1 MRISVKLEAD
11 GSRDKKMTNTR
22 AERKQYRAIDIA
34 KFVMAIL
41 VVAIHVRPFA
51 GQTAFVYDDIIARIA
66 DPLFFQITAF
76 LFFEKIFAQIS
87 GDLRQGMS
95 WRMLGHYMKRIL
107 SLYTAWFV
115 IYAPVVFS
123 RTWRERGDVR
133 GIAGLAKMLLALLR
147 KYWLSGYYGAMWFMT
162 ALLLAMPLV
171 FILTKYLGPRLCLI
185 LSAPWFL
192 LTVAKMEYCTITD
205 GWRMTSYFDS
215 AIYGIFGWYGNG
227 LTYGFFFCALGMW
240 IAYKGQKKA
249 GASDVGRQ
257 NVSGRENYGLP
268 CLISFL
274 LLVIES
280 HVIRDRG
287 LGQSFGAMFFLI
299 PTSYFLLQWLLSV
312 DFWEKLGEK
321 ARTWIDRICVHL
333 RRLSILI
340 FTIHYGVMEGLQYLA
355 GKYTTYVWNTTGL
368 YFTVLLVTIG
378 LAELILLAQKKIKWL
393 HILY

>member
-1 MRISVKLEAD
+1 MPFAKNADFSSVRKAD

-41 VVAIHVRPFA
+41 VAAIHVRPFT

-107 SLYTAWFV
+107 ALYTAWFV
-115 IYAPVVFS
+115 IYAPVVLP
-123 RTWRERGDVR
+123 RTWQECGNIRG
-133 GIAGLAKMLLALLR
+133 MLLALLK

-171 FILTKYLGPRLCLI
+171 FILTKYLGSRLCLL

-192 LTVAKMEYCTITD
+192 LTVARMEYCSITD
-205 GWRMTSYFDS
+205 GWQVAGYFDS

-240 IAYKGQKKA
+240 IAYKRTLGGQKNDSRDFA
-249 GASDVGRQ
+249 
-257 NVSGRENYGLP
+257 LP
-268 CLISFL
+268 SLISFL
-274 LLVIES
+274 LLIIES
-280 HVIRDRG
+280 YVIRDKG

-312 DFWEKLGEK
+312 DIFEKMGEQSRK
-321 ARTWIDRICVHL
+321 RLDCACAHM

-340 FTIHYGVMEGLQYLA
+340 FTIHYGVMEGLQYMV
-355 GKYTTYVWNTTGL
+355 GKYTTYVWNATVL
-368 YFTVLLVTIG
+368 YFVVLVVTIV

>member
-1 MRISVKLEAD
+1 MPFAKNADFSSVRKAD

-41 VVAIHVRPFA
+41 VVAIHVRPFT

-107 SLYTAWFV
+107 ALYTAWFV
-115 IYAPVVFS
+115 IYAPVVLP
-123 RTWRERGDVR
+123 RTWQECGNIRG
-133 GIAGLAKMLLALLR
+133 MLLALLK

-171 FILTKYLGPRLCLI
+171 FILTKYLGSRLCLL

-192 LTVAKMEYCTITD
+192 LTVARMEYCSITD
-205 GWRMTSYFDS
+205 GWQVAGYFDS

-240 IAYKGQKKA
+240 IAYKRTLGGQKNDSRDFA
-249 GASDVGRQ
+249 
-257 NVSGRENYGLP
+257 LP
-268 CLISFL
+268 SLINFL
-274 LLVIES
+274 LLIIES
-280 HVIRDRG
+280 YVIRDKG

-299 PTSYFLLQWLLSV
+299 PTSYFLLQWLLNV
-312 DFWEKLGEK
+312 DFWEKPGEK
-321 ARTWIDRICVHL
+321 ARIWTDQICAHM

-340 FTIHYGVMEGLQYLA
+340 FTIHYGVMEGLQYMV
-355 GKYTTYVWNTTGL
+355 GKYTTYVWNATVL
-368 YFTVLLVTIG
+368 YFVVLVVTIV

-393 HILY
+393 YILY

>member
-1 MRISVKLEAD
+1 MPFAKNADFSSVRKAD

-41 VVAIHVRPFA
+41 VVAIHVCPFT

-87 GDLRQGMS
+87 GDLRPGMS

-107 SLYTAWFV
+107 ALYTAWFV
-115 IYAPVVFS
+115 IYAPVVLP
-123 RTWRERGDVR
+123 RTWQECGNIRG
-133 GIAGLAKMLLALLR
+133 MLLALLK

-171 FILTKYLGPRLCLI
+171 FILTKYLGSRLCLL

-192 LTVAKMEYCTITD
+192 LTVARMEYCSITD
-205 GWRMTSYFDS
+205 GWQVAGYFDS

-240 IAYKGQKKA
+240 IAYKRTLGGQKNDSRDFA
-249 GASDVGRQ
+249 
-257 NVSGRENYGLP
+257 LP
-268 CLISFL
+268 SLISFL
-274 LLVIES
+274 LLIIES
-280 HVIRDRG
+280 YVIRDKG

-299 PTSYFLLQWLLSV
+299 PTSYFLLQWLLNV
-312 DFWEKLGEK
+312 DFWEKPGEK
-321 ARTWIDRICVHL
+321 ARIWTDQICAHM

-340 FTIHYGVMEGLQYLA
+340 FTIHYGVMEGLQYLL
-355 GKYTTYVWNTTGL
+355 GKYTGAVWNMTGL
-368 YFTVLLVTIG
+368 YLSVLLVTIG

>member
-1 MRISVKLEAD
+1 MPFAKNADFSSVRKAD

-41 VVAIHVRPFA
+41 VAAIHVRPFT

-107 SLYTAWFV
+107 ALYTAWFV
-115 IYAPVVFS
+115 IYAPVVLP
-123 RTWRERGDVR
+123 RTWQECGNIRG
-133 GIAGLAKMLLALLR
+133 MLLALLK

-171 FILTKYLGPRLCLI
+171 FILTKYLGSRLCLL

-192 LTVAKMEYCTITD
+192 LTVARMEYCSITD
-205 GWRMTSYFDS
+205 GWQVAGYFDS

-240 IAYKGQKKA
+240 IAYKRTLGGQKNDSRDFA
-249 GASDVGRQ
+249 
-257 NVSGRENYGLP
+257 LP
-268 CLISFL
+268 SLISFL
-274 LLVIES
+274 LLIIES
-280 HVIRDRG
+280 YVIRDKG

-299 PTSYFLLQWLLSV
+299 PTSYFLLQWLLNV
-312 DFWEKLGEK
+312 DFWAKPGEK
-321 ARTWIDRICVHL
+321 ARIWTDQICAHM

-340 FTIHYGVMEGLQYLA
+340 FTIHYGVMEGLQYLL
-355 GKYTTYVWNTTGL
+355 GKYTGAVWNMTGL
-368 YFTVLLVTIG
+368 YLSVLLVTIG

>member
-1 MRISVKLEAD
+1 MPFAKNADFSSVRKAD

-41 VVAIHVRPFA
+41 VVAIHVRPFT

-87 GDLRQGMS
+87 GNLRQGMS

-107 SLYTAWFV
+107 ALYTAWFV
-115 IYAPVVFS
+115 IYAPVVLP
-123 RTWRERGDVR
+123 RTWQECGNIRG
-133 GIAGLAKMLLALLR
+133 MLLALLK

-171 FILTKYLGPRLCLI
+171 FILTKYLGSRLCLL

-192 LTVAKMEYCTITD
+192 LTVARMEYCSITD
-205 GWRMTSYFDS
+205 GWQVAGYFDS

-240 IAYKGQKKA
+240 IAYKRTLGGQKNDSRDFA
-249 GASDVGRQ
+249 
-257 NVSGRENYGLP
+257 LP
-268 CLISFL
+268 SLISFL
-274 LLVIES
+274 LLIIES
-280 HVIRDRG
+280 YVIRDKG

-299 PTSYFLLQWLLSV
+299 PTSYFLLQWLLNV
-312 DFWEKLGEK
+312 DFWEKPGEK
-321 ARTWIDRICVHL
+321 ARIWTDQICGHL

-340 FTIHYGVMEGLQYLA
+340 FTIHYGVMEGLQYLL
-355 GKYTTYVWNTTGL
+355 GKYTGAVWNMTGL
-368 YFTVLLVTIG
+368 YLSVLLVTIG

>member
-1 MRISVKLEAD
+1 MPFAKNADFSSVRKAD

-41 VVAIHVRPFA
+41 VVAIHVRPFT

-95 WRMLGHYMKRIL
+95 WCMLGHYMKRIL
-107 SLYTAWFV
+107 ALYTAWFV
-115 IYAPVVFS
+115 IYAPVVLP
-123 RTWRERGDVR
+123 RTWQECGNIRG
-133 GIAGLAKMLLALLR
+133 MLLALLK

-171 FILTKYLGPRLCLI
+171 FILTKYLGSRLCLL

-192 LTVAKMEYCTITD
+192 LTVARMEYCSITD
-205 GWRMTSYFDS
+205 GWQVAGYFDS

-240 IAYKGQKKA
+240 IAYKRTLGGQKNDSRDFA
-249 GASDVGRQ
+249 
-257 NVSGRENYGLP
+257 LP
-268 CLISFL
+268 SLISFL
-274 LLVIES
+274 LLIIES
-280 HVIRDRG
+280 YVIRDKG

-312 DFWEKLGEK
+312 DIFEKMGEQSRK
-321 ARTWIDRICVHL
+321 RLDCACAHM

-340 FTIHYGVMEGLQYLA
+340 FTIHYGVMEGLQYLL
-355 GKYTTYVWNTTGL
+355 GKYTGAVWNMTGL
-368 YFTVLLVTIG
+368 YLSVLLVTIG

>member
-1 MRISVKLEAD
+1 MPFAKNADFSSVRKAD

-41 VVAIHVRPFA
+41 VVAIHVRPFT

-87 GDLRQGMS
+87 GNLRQGMS

-107 SLYTAWFV
+107 ALYTAWFV
-115 IYAPVVFS
+115 IYVPVVLP
-123 RTWRERGDVR
+123 RTWQECGNIRG
-133 GIAGLAKMLLALLR
+133 MLLALLK

-171 FILTKYLGPRLCLI
+171 FILTKYLGSRLCLL

-192 LTVAKMEYCTITD
+192 LTVARMEYCSITD
-205 GWRMTSYFDS
+205 GWQVAGYFDS

-240 IAYKGQKKA
+240 IAYKRTLGGQKNDSRDFA
-249 GASDVGRQ
+249 
-257 NVSGRENYGLP
+257 LP
-268 CLISFL
+268 SLISFL
-274 LLVIES
+274 LLIIES
-280 HVIRDRG
+280 YVIRDKG

-312 DFWEKLGEK
+312 DIFEKMGEQSRK
-321 ARTWIDRICVHL
+321 RLDCACAHM

-340 FTIHYGVMEGLQYLA
+340 FSIHYGVMEGLQYMV
-355 GKYTTYVWNTTGL
+355 GKYTTYVWNATVL
-368 YFTVLLVTIG
+368 YFVVLVVTIV

>member
-1 MRISVKLEAD
+1 MPFAKNADFSSVRKAD

-41 VVAIHVRPFA
+41 VVAIHVRPFT

-107 SLYTAWFV
+107 ALYTAWFV
-115 IYAPVVFS
+115 IYAPVVLP
-123 RTWRERGDVR
+123 RTWQECGNIRG
-133 GIAGLAKMLLALLR
+133 MLLALLK

-171 FILTKYLGPRLCLI
+171 FILTKYLGSRLCLL

-192 LTVAKMEYCTITD
+192 LTVARMEYCSITD
-205 GWRMTSYFDS
+205 GWQVAGYFDS

-240 IAYKGQKKA
+240 IAYKRTLGGQKNDSRDFA
-249 GASDVGRQ
+249 
-257 NVSGRENYGLP
+257 LP
-268 CLISFL
+268 SLISFL
-274 LLVIES
+274 LLIIES
-280 HVIRDRG
+280 YVIRDKG

-299 PTSYFLLQWLLSV
+299 PTSYFLLQWLLNV
-312 DFWEKLGEK
+312 DFWEKPGEK
-321 ARTWIDRICVHL
+321 ARIWTDQICAHM

-340 FTIHYGVMEGLQYLA
+340 FTIHYGVMEGLQYMV
-355 GKYTTYVWNTTGL
+355 GKYTTYVWYATVL
-368 YFTVLLVTIG
+368 YFVVLVVTIV

-393 HILY
+393 YILY

>member
-1 MRISVKLEAD
+1 MPFAKNADFSSVRKAD

-41 VVAIHVRPFA
+41 VVAIHVRPFT

-95 WRMLGHYMKRIL
+95 WCMLGHYMKRIL
-107 SLYTAWFV
+107 ALYTAWFV
-115 IYAPVVFS
+115 IYAPVVLP
-123 RTWRERGDVR
+123 RTWQECGNIRG
-133 GIAGLAKMLLALLR
+133 MLLALL
-147 KYWLSGYYGAMWFMT
+147 KKNWLSGYYGAMWFMT

-171 FILTKYLGPRLCLI
+171 FILTKYLGSRLCLL

-192 LTVAKMEYCTITD
+192 LTVARMEYCSITD
-205 GWRMTSYFDS
+205 GWQVAGYFDS

-240 IAYKGQKKA
+240 IAYKRTLGGQKNDSRDFA
-249 GASDVGRQ
+249 
-257 NVSGRENYGLP
+257 LP
-268 CLISFL
+268 SLISFL
-274 LLVIES
+274 LLIIES
-280 HVIRDRG
+280 YVIRDKG

-299 PTSYFLLQWLLSV
+299 PTSYFLLQWLLNV
-312 DFWEKLGEK
+312 DFWAKPGEK
-321 ARTWIDRICVHL
+321 ARIWTDQICAHM

-340 FTIHYGVMEGLQYLA
+340 FTIHYGVMEGLQYLL
-355 GKYTTYVWNTTGL
+355 GKYTGAVWNMTGL
-368 YFTVLLVTIG
+368 YLSVLLVTIG

>member
-1 MRISVKLEAD
+1 MPFAKNADFSSVRKAD

-41 VVAIHVRPFA
+41 VVAIHVRPFT

-95 WRMLGHYMKRIL
+95 WCMLGHYMKRIL
-107 SLYTAWFV
+107 ALYTAWFV
-115 IYAPVVFS
+115 IYAPVVLP
-123 RTWRERGDVR
+123 RTWQECGNIRG
-133 GIAGLAKMLLALLR
+133 MLLALLK

-171 FILTKYLGPRLCLI
+171 FILTKYLGSRLCLL

-192 LTVAKMEYCTITD
+192 LTVARMEYCSITD
-205 GWRMTSYFDS
+205 GWQVAGYFDS
-215 AIYGIFGWYGNG
+215 AIYGIFGCYGNG

-240 IAYKGQKKA
+240 IAYKRTLGGQKNDSRDFA
-249 GASDVGRQ
+249 
-257 NVSGRENYGLP
+257 LP
-268 CLISFL
+268 SLISFL
-274 LLVIES
+274 LLIIES
-280 HVIRDRG
+280 YVIRDKG

-312 DFWEKLGEK
+312 DIFEKMGEQSRK
-321 ARTWIDRICVHL
+321 RLDCACAHM

-340 FTIHYGVMEGLQYLA
+340 FTIHYGVMEGLQYLL
-355 GKYTTYVWNTTGL
+355 GKYTGAVWNMTGL
-368 YFTVLLVTIG
+368 YLSVLLVTIG

>member
-1 MRISVKLEAD
+1 MPFAKNADFSSVRKAD

-41 VVAIHVRPFA
+41 VVAIHVRPFT

-107 SLYTAWFV
+107 ALYTAWFV
-115 IYAPVVFS
+115 IYAPVVLP
-123 RTWRERGDVR
+123 RTWQECGNIRG
-133 GIAGLAKMLLALLR
+133 MLLALLK

-171 FILTKYLGPRLCLI
+171 FILTKYLGSRLCLL

-192 LTVAKMEYCTITD
+192 LTVARMEYCSITD
-205 GWRMTSYFDS
+205 GWQVAGYFDS

-240 IAYKGQKKA
+240 IAYKRTLGGQKNDSRDFA
-249 GASDVGRQ
+249 
-257 NVSGRENYGLP
+257 LP
-268 CLISFL
+268 SLISFL
-274 LLVIES
+274 LLIIES
-280 HVIRDRG
+280 YVIRDKG

-299 PTSYFLLQWLLSV
+299 PTSYFLLQWLLNV
-312 DFWEKLGEK
+312 DFWEKPGEK
-321 ARTWIDRICVHL
+321 ARIWTDQICGHL

-340 FTIHYGVMEGLQYLA
+340 FTIHYGVMEGLQYLL
-355 GKYTTYVWNTTGL
+355 GKYTGAVWNMTGL
-368 YFTVLLVTIG
+368 YLSVLLVTIG

>member
-1 MRISVKLEAD
+1 MPFAKNADFSSVRKAD

-41 VVAIHVRPFA
+41 VVAIHVRPFT

-87 GDLRQGMS
+87 GDLSQGMS
-95 WRMLGHYMKRIL
+95 WCMLGHYMKRIL
-107 SLYTAWFV
+107 ALYTAWFV
-115 IYAPVVFS
+115 IYAPVVLP
-123 RTWRERGDVR
+123 RTWQECGNIRG
-133 GIAGLAKMLLALLR
+133 MLLALLK

-171 FILTKYLGPRLCLI
+171 FILTKYLGSRLCLL

-192 LTVAKMEYCTITD
+192 LTVARMEYCSITD
-205 GWRMTSYFDS
+205 GWQVAGYFDS

-240 IAYKGQKKA
+240 IAYKRTLGGQKNDSRDFA
-249 GASDVGRQ
+249 
-257 NVSGRENYGLP
+257 LP
-268 CLISFL
+268 SLISFL
-274 LLVIES
+274 LLIIES
-280 HVIRDRG
+280 YVIRDKG

-312 DFWEKLGEK
+312 DIFEKMGEQSRK
-321 ARTWIDRICVHL
+321 RLDCACAHM

-340 FTIHYGVMEGLQYLA
+340 FTIHYGVMEGLQYLL
-355 GKYTTYVWNTTGL
+355 GKYTGAVWNMTGL
-368 YFTVLLVTIG
+368 YLSVLLVTIG

>member
-1 MRISVKLEAD
+1 MPFAKNADFSSVRKAD

-41 VVAIHVRPFA
+41 VVAIHVRPFT
-51 GQTAFVYDDIIARIA
+51 GQTAFVYDDVIARIA

-95 WRMLGHYMKRIL
+95 WCMLGHYMKRIL
-107 SLYTAWFV
+107 ALYTAWFV
-115 IYAPVVFS
+115 IYAPVVLP
-123 RTWRERGDVR
+123 RTWQECGNIRG
-133 GIAGLAKMLLALLR
+133 MLLALLK

-171 FILTKYLGPRLCLI
+171 FILTKYLGSRLCLL

-192 LTVAKMEYCTITD
+192 LTVARMEYCSITD
-205 GWRMTSYFDS
+205 GWQVAGYFDS

-240 IAYKGQKKA
+240 IAYKRTLGEQKNDSRDFA
-249 GASDVGRQ
+249 
-257 NVSGRENYGLP
+257 LP
-268 CLISFL
+268 SLISFL
-274 LLVIES
+274 LLIIES
-280 HVIRDRG
+280 YVIRDKG

-312 DFWEKLGEK
+312 DIFEKMGEQSRK
-321 ARTWIDRICVHL
+321 RLDCACAHM

-340 FTIHYGVMEGLQYLA
+340 FTIHYGVMEGLQYMV
-355 GKYTTYVWNTTGL
+355 GKYTTYVWNATVL
-368 YFTVLLVTIG
+368 YFVVLVVTIV

>member
-1 MRISVKLEAD
+1 MPFAKNADFSSVRKAD

-41 VVAIHVRPFA
+41 VVAIHVRPFT

-95 WRMLGHYMKRIL
+95 WRMLGHYMKRIMA
-107 SLYTAWFV
+107 LYTAWFV
-115 IYAPVVFS
+115 IYAPVVLP
-123 RTWRERGDVR
+123 RTWQECGNIRG
-133 GIAGLAKMLLALLR
+133 MLLALLK

-171 FILTKYLGPRLCLI
+171 FILTKYLGSRLCLL

-192 LTVAKMEYCTITD
+192 LTVARMEYCSITD
-205 GWRMTSYFDS
+205 GWQMAGYFDS

-240 IAYKGQKKA
+240 IAYKRTLGGQKNDSRDFA
-249 GASDVGRQ
+249 
-257 NVSGRENYGLP
+257 LP
-268 CLISFL
+268 SLISFL
-274 LLVIES
+274 LLIIES
-280 HVIRDRG
+280 YVIRDKG

-312 DFWEKLGEK
+312 DIFEKMGEQSRK
-321 ARTWIDRICVHL
+321 RLDCACAHM

-340 FTIHYGVMEGLQYLA
+340 FTIHYGVMDGLQYMV
-355 GKYTTYVWNTTGL
+355 GKYTTYVWNATVL
-368 YFTVLLVTIG
+368 YFVVLVVTIV
-378 LAELILLAQKKIKWL
+378 LAELIILLAQKKIKWL

>member
-1 MRISVKLEAD
+1 MPFAKNADFSSVRKAD

-41 VVAIHVRPFA
+41 VVAIHVRPFT

-107 SLYTAWFV
+107 ALYTAWFV
-115 IYAPVVFS
+115 IYAPVVLP
-123 RTWRERGDVR
+123 RTWQECGNIRG
-133 GIAGLAKMLLALLR
+133 MLLALLK

-171 FILTKYLGPRLCLI
+171 FILTKYLGSRLCLL

-192 LTVAKMEYCTITD
+192 LTVARMEYCSITD
-205 GWRMTSYFDS
+205 GWQVAGYFDS

-240 IAYKGQKKA
+240 IAYKRTLGGQKNDSRDFA
-249 GASDVGRQ
+249 
-257 NVSGRENYGLP
+257 LP
-268 CLISFL
+268 SLISFL
-274 LLVIES
+274 LLIIEAY
-280 HVIRDRG
+280 VIRDKG

-312 DFWEKLGEK
+312 DIFEKMGEQSRK
-321 ARTWIDRICVHL
+321 RLDCACAHM

-340 FTIHYGVMEGLQYLA
+340 FTIHYGVMEGLQYMV
-355 GKYTTYVWNTTGL
+355 GKYTTYVWNATVL
-368 YFTVLLVTIG
+368 YFVVLVVTIV

>member
-1 MRISVKLEAD
+1 MPFAKNADFSSVRKAD

-41 VVAIHVRPFA
+41 VVAIHVRPFT

-95 WRMLGHYMKRIL
+95 WCMLGHYMKRIL
-107 SLYTAWFV
+107 ALYTAWFV
-115 IYAPVVFS
+115 IYAPVVLP
-123 RTWRERGDVR
+123 RTWQECGNIRG
-133 GIAGLAKMLLALLR
+133 MLLALLK

-171 FILTKYLGPRLCLI
+171 FILTKYLGSRLCLL

-192 LTVAKMEYCTITD
+192 LTVARMEYCSITD
-205 GWRMTSYFDS
+205 GWQVAGYFDS

-240 IAYKGQKKA
+240 IAYKRTLGGQKNDSRDFA
-249 GASDVGRQ
+249 
-257 NVSGRENYGLP
+257 LP
-268 CLISFL
+268 SLISFL
-274 LLVIES
+274 LLIIES
-280 HVIRDRG
+280 YVIRDKG
-287 LGQSFGAMFFLI
+287 LGQSFGAMFFLM

-312 DFWEKLGEK
+312 DIFEKMGEQSRK
-321 ARTWIDRICVHL
+321 RLDCACAHM

-340 FTIHYGVMEGLQYLA
+340 FTIHYGVMEGLQYLL
-355 GKYTTYVWNTTGL
+355 GKYTGSVWNMTGL
-368 YFTVLLVTIG
+368 YLSVLLVTIG

>member
-1 MRISVKLEAD
+1 
-11 GSRDKKMTNTR
+11 MTNTR

-41 VVAIHVRPFA
+41 VVAIHVRPFT

-95 WRMLGHYMKRIL
+95 WCMLGHYMKRIL
-107 SLYTAWFV
+107 ALYTAWFV
-115 IYAPVVFS
+115 IYAPVVLP
-123 RTWRERGDVR
+123 RTWQECGNIRG
-133 GIAGLAKMLLALLR
+133 MLLALLK

-171 FILTKYLGPRLCLI
+171 FILTKYLGSRLCLL

-192 LTVAKMEYCTITD
+192 LTVARMEYCSITD
-205 GWRMTSYFDS
+205 GWQVAGYFDS

-240 IAYKGQKKA
+240 IAYKRTLGGQKNDSRDFA
-249 GASDVGRQ
+249 
-257 NVSGRENYGLP
+257 LP
-268 CLISFL
+268 SLISL
-274 LLVIES
+274 LLLIIES
-280 HVIRDRG
+280 YVIRDKG

-312 DFWEKLGEK
+312 DIFEKMGEQSRK
-321 ARTWIDRICVHL
+321 RLDCACAHM

-340 FTIHYGVMEGLQYLA
+340 FTIHYGVMEGLQYMV
-355 GKYTTYVWNTTGL
+355 GKYTTYVWNATVL
-368 YFTVLLVTIG
+368 YFVVLVVTIV
-378 LAELILLAQKKIKWL
+378 LAEVILRAQKRVRWL
-393 HILY
+393 HILCWRWQVAGWRKSDR

>member
-1 MRISVKLEAD
+1 MPFAKNADFSSVRKAD

-41 VVAIHVRPFA
+41 VVAIHVRPFT

-107 SLYTAWFV
+107 ALYTAWFV
-115 IYAPVVFS
+115 IYAPVVLP
-123 RTWRERGDVR
+123 RTWQECGNIRG
-133 GIAGLAKMLLALLR
+133 MLLALLK

-171 FILTKYLGPRLCLI
+171 FILTKYLGSRLCLL

-192 LTVAKMEYCTITD
+192 LTVARMEYCSITD
-205 GWRMTSYFDS
+205 GWQVAGYFDS

-240 IAYKGQKKA
+240 IAYKRTLGGQKND
-249 GASDVGRQ
+249 SRDFV
-257 NVSGRENYGLP
+257 LP
-268 CLISFL
+268 SLISFL
-274 LLVIES
+274 LLIIES
-280 HVIRDRG
+280 YVIRDKG

-312 DFWEKLGEK
+312 DIFEKMGEQSRK
-321 ARTWIDRICVHL
+321 RLDCACAHM

-340 FTIHYGVMEGLQYLA
+340 FTIHYGVMEGLQYMV
-355 GKYTTYVWNTTGL
+355 GKYTTYVWNATVL
-368 YFTVLLVTIG
+368 YFVVLVVTIV

>member
-1 MRISVKLEAD
+1 MPFAKNADFSSVRKAD

-41 VVAIHVRPFA
+41 VVAIHVRPFT

-95 WRMLGHYMKRIL
+95 WCMLGHYMKRIL
-107 SLYTAWFV
+107 ALYTAWFV
-115 IYAPVVFS
+115 IYAPVVLP
-123 RTWRERGDVR
+123 RTWQECGNIRG
-133 GIAGLAKMLLALLR
+133 MLLALLK

-171 FILTKYLGPRLCLI
+171 FILTKYLGSRLCLL

-192 LTVAKMEYCTITD
+192 LTVARMEYCSITD
-205 GWRMTSYFDS
+205 GWQVAGYFDS

-240 IAYKGQKKA
+240 IAYKRTLGGQKNDSRDFA
-249 GASDVGRQ
+249 
-257 NVSGRENYGLP
+257 LP
-268 CLISFL
+268 SLISL
-274 LLVIES
+274 LLLIIES
-280 HVIRDRG
+280 YVIRDKG

-312 DFWEKLGEK
+312 DIFEKMGEQSRK
-321 ARTWIDRICVHL
+321 RLDCACAHM

-340 FTIHYGVMEGLQYLA
+340 FTIHYGVMEGLQYMV
-355 GKYTTYVWNTTGL
+355 GKYTTYVWNATVL
-368 YFTVLLVTIG
+368 YFVVLVVTIV

>member
-1 MRISVKLEAD
+1 MPFAKNADFSSVRKAD

-41 VVAIHVRPFA
+41 VVAIHVRPFT

-107 SLYTAWFV
+107 ALYTAWFV
-115 IYAPVVFS
+115 IYAPVVLP
-123 RTWRERGDVR
+123 RTWQECGNIRG
-133 GIAGLAKMLLALLR
+133 MLLALLK

-162 ALLLAMPLV
+162 ALLLAIPLV
-171 FILTKYLGPRLCLI
+171 FILTKYLGSRLCLL

-192 LTVAKMEYCTITD
+192 LTVARMEYCSITD
-205 GWRMTSYFDS
+205 GWQVVGYFDS

-240 IAYKGQKKA
+240 IAYKRTLGGQKNDSRDFA
-249 GASDVGRQ
+249 
-257 NVSGRENYGLP
+257 LP
-268 CLISFL
+268 SLISFL
-274 LLVIES
+274 LLIIES
-280 HVIRDRG
+280 YVIRDKG

-312 DFWEKLGEK
+312 DIFEKMGEQSRK
-321 ARTWIDRICVHL
+321 RLDCACAHM

-340 FTIHYGVMEGLQYLA
+340 FTIHYGVMEGLQYMV
-355 GKYTTYVWNTTGL
+355 GKYTTYVWNATVL
-368 YFTVLLVTIG
+368 YFVVLVVTIV

>member
-1 MRISVKLEAD
+1 MPFAKNADFSSVRKAD

-41 VVAIHVRPFA
+41 VVAIHVRPFT

-95 WRMLGHYMKRIL
+95 WCMLGHYMKRIL
-107 SLYTAWFV
+107 ALYTAWFV
-115 IYAPVVFS
+115 IYAPVVLP
-123 RTWRERGDVR
+123 RTWQECGNIRG
-133 GIAGLAKMLLALLR
+133 MLLALLK

-171 FILTKYLGPRLCLI
+171 FILTKYLGSRLCLL

-192 LTVAKMEYCTITD
+192 LTVARMEYCSITD
-205 GWRMTSYFDS
+205 GWQVAGYFDS

-240 IAYKGQKKA
+240 IAYKRTLGGQKNDSRDFA
-249 GASDVGRQ
+249 
-257 NVSGRENYGLP
+257 LP
-268 CLISFL
+268 SLISFL
-274 LLVIES
+274 LLIIES
-280 HVIRDRG
+280 YVIRDKG

-299 PTSYFLLQWLLSV
+299 PTSYFLLQWLLNV
-312 DFWEKLGEK
+312 DFWEKPGEK
-321 ARTWIDRICVHL
+321 ARIWTDQICAHM

-340 FTIHYGVMEGLQYLA
+340 FTIHYGVMEGLQYLL
-355 GKYTTYVWNTTGL
+355 GKYTGAVWNMTGL
-368 YFTVLLVTIG
+368 YLSVLLVTIG

>member
-1 MRISVKLEAD
+1 MPFAKNADFSSVRKAD

-41 VVAIHVRPFA
+41 VVAIHVRPFT

-95 WRMLGHYMKRIL
+95 WRMLGHYMKRIMA
-107 SLYTAWFV
+107 LYTAWFV
-115 IYAPVVFS
+115 IYAPVVLP
-123 RTWRERGDVR
+123 RTWQECGNIRG
-133 GIAGLAKMLLALLR
+133 MLLALLK

-171 FILTKYLGPRLCLI
+171 FILTKYLGSRLCLL

-192 LTVAKMEYCTITD
+192 LTVARMEYCSITD
-205 GWRMTSYFDS
+205 GWQVAGYFDS

-240 IAYKGQKKA
+240 IAYKRTLGGQKNDSRDFA
-249 GASDVGRQ
+249 
-257 NVSGRENYGLP
+257 LP
-268 CLISFL
+268 SLISFL
-274 LLVIES
+274 LLIIES
-280 HVIRDRG
+280 YVIRDKG
-287 LGQSFGAMFFLI
+287 LGQSSGAMFFLI

-312 DFWEKLGEK
+312 DIFEKMGEQSRK
-321 ARTWIDRICVHL
+321 RLDCACAHM

-340 FTIHYGVMEGLQYLA
+340 FTIHYGVMEGLQYMV
-355 GKYTTYVWNTTGL
+355 GKYTAYVWNATVL
-368 YFTVLLVTIG
+368 YFVVLVVTIV

>member
-1 MRISVKLEAD
+1 MPFAKNADFSSVRKAD

-41 VVAIHVRPFA
+41 VVAIHVRPFT

-76 LFFEKIFAQIS
+76 LIFEKIFAQIS

-107 SLYTAWFV
+107 ALYTAWFV
-115 IYAPVVFS
+115 IYAPVVLP
-123 RTWRERGDVR
+123 RTWQECGNIRG
-133 GIAGLAKMLLALLR
+133 MLLALLK

-171 FILTKYLGPRLCLI
+171 FILTKYLGSRLCLL

-192 LTVAKMEYCTITD
+192 LTVARMEYCSITD
-205 GWRMTSYFDS
+205 GWQVAGYFDS

-240 IAYKGQKKA
+240 IAYKRTLGGQKNDSRDFA
-249 GASDVGRQ
+249 
-257 NVSGRENYGLP
+257 LP
-268 CLISFL
+268 SLISFL
-274 LLVIES
+274 LLIIES
-280 HVIRDRG
+280 YVIRDKG

-299 PTSYFLLQWLLSV
+299 PTSYFLLQWLLNV
-312 DFWEKLGEK
+312 DFWEKPGEK
-321 ARTWIDRICVHL
+321 ARIWTDQICAHM

-340 FTIHYGVMEGLQYLA
+340 FTIHYGVMEGLQYLL
-355 GKYTTYVWNTTGL
+355 GKYTGAVWNMTGL
-368 YFTVLLVTIG
+368 YLSVLLVTIG